1 MSFSLSAKLDQVR
14 CMEQQQQH
22 LFSSTGR
29 FNALELGKPVVAQ
42 RQSARLIAERL
53 CVRYPLGAG
62 LFSPSIL
69 GNVSLNRPLKEEQHY
84 CFSYL
89 KEMNAKLC
97 SLGQKSLI
105 SSAWNLKKCFT
116 IKKIITKHFR
126 SSCNSSKNVLIDVE
140 LTILN

>member
-29 FNALELGKPVVAQ
+29 FNALELGKPVVECTPHN
-42 RQSARLIAERL
+42 RELD
-53 CVRYPLGAG
+53 AG

-69 GNVSLNRPLKEEQHY
+69 GNVSLNRSLKEVQHY

-89 KEMNAKLC
+89 KEMNA
-97 SLGQKSLI
+97 
-105 SSAWNLKKCFT
+105 
-116 IKKIITKHFR
+116 
-126 SSCNSSKNVLIDVE
+126 
-140 LTILN
+140 